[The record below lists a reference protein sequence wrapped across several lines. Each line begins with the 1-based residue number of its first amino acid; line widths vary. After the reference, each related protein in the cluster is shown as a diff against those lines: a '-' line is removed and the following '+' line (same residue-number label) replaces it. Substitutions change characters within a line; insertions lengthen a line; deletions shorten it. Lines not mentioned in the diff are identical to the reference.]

1 VDEPIRLVRSFHYS
15 TQLEFDQF
23 ILVAHRVEY
32 TKKLSL
38 KWACLGMV
46 SLSQNLILS
55 LMVFTHSF
63 RRITRVSDVK
73 NN

>member
-1 VDEPIRLVRSFHYS
+1 VDEPIRLIRSSHYS

-32 TKKLSL
+32 TRKLSL

-46 SLSQNLILS
+46 SLFQNLILS
-55 LMVFTHSF
+55 LMVSTHSF
-63 RRITRVSDVK
+63 KRITLVNDEK